1 MKKGSIPF
9 GFLALAMI
17 APMAAGQDGMVLEE
31 IIVTAQRREQTL
43 QEVPVAVTAFTGEAL
58 EIANIT
64 EAAQYLNL
72 TPNVSYTEDGQV
84 GSRGISIAMRGVSN
98 INTDESSFIQSIGVY
113 LDEFSVASVGQ
124 GTINPQLQDL
134 ERIEVLRGPQG
145 TYFGRNAVGGAL
157 NLTTRKPQPE
167 YDASVSVGARNFED
181 ASQQYDLSAMV
192 NLPVSDAF
200 MLRGVAYYEDSGGL
214 VENIVPGGGD
224 SGHEYTM
231 ARLSAR
237 WLLDEVTTVD
247 LMFMH
252 SDEQQGHDEN
262 VPSGVWDTDS
272 VATFLFRGAS
282 GGLTEPVDPGT
293 GFWPENRNKTARS
306 AIGEKND
313 NTTSLAIL
321 KVSRDMSETATLN
334 WITGWIDTDTDR
346 VFDNDLVP
354 ENVVFREQTREG
366 TSFSTELR
374 LDITSDR
381 VDWTVGALY
390 ARDEKEIDSN
400 VQLGTTTTVNGVD
413 HAAIGSLP
421 PAFLGPVIWGWG
433 EGAFCLGCAIDGF
446 ELTSL
451 AVFTDLTVH
460 INDRFDLTIGGRY
473 TSDDVTNTYLPFG
486 SSPAG
491 PKLPRWP
498 NDLVPTAEISGEEN
512 FSDLSPRLALS
523 YDLTEEAT
531 VYGTIS
537 RGYKAGGFSLGRNGA
552 DNSAVNETFEPEVLT
567 NYEVGLKSELFDG
580 RARFNAAAFLLEWTD
595 LQLETFFFLVP
606 GDATTNVELTINVGK
621 ARATGLEGELAV
633 LLTESLTLTA
643 GIGVIDTEI
652 LSDDVARLSGNLFV
666 DLKGEPLPRA
676 PELSFSMAADYRF
689 TLGGADSWARLE
701 WIYKDSQFSTIEDV
715 TYLQTSGAIIY
726 SDPLTQMNAIAQVPS
741 RTDGFPF
748 RTPEANIVNL
758 RAGVHLNEC
767 WEVVAYVENLTDEE
781 YFTGT
786 GENFG
791 FSGFRLRPHPRI
803 LGAKVNYRFG
813 R

>member
-1 MKKGSIPF
+1 MKKGSIPL
-9 GFLALAMI
+9 GFLALVMI
-17 APMAAGQDGMVLEE
+17 APMAAAQDGMVLEE

-64 EAAQYLNL
+64 EASQYLNL

-181 ASQQYDLSAMV
+181 ASQQYDLGAMV

-200 MLRGVAYYEDSGGL
+200 MLRGVVYYEDSGGL

-247 LMFMH
+247 LMLMH

-272 VATFLFRGAS
+272 VATFEFRGPS

-306 AIGEKND
+306 AIGEKTD

-321 KVSRDMSETATLN
+321 KVSRDMSDTATLN

-354 ENVVFREQTREG
+354 ENAVFREQTREG

-374 LDITSDR
+374 LDITSEP

-390 ARDEKEIDSN
+390 ARDEKDIDSR
-400 VQLGTTTTVNGVD
+400 VQLGTEVFVGDVRLP
-413 HAAIGSLP
+413 LP
-421 PAFLGPVIWGWG
+421 PPQIFNPANSA
-433 EGAFCLGCAIDGF
+433 AFCLGCSIDGF

-451 AVFTDLTVH
+451 ALFTDVTVH
-460 INDRFDLTIGGRY
+460 ISDRLDLALGARY
-473 TSDDVTNTYLPFG
+473 TSDDVSNSYTPL
-486 SSPAG
+486 AG
-491 PKLPRWP
+491 PGPGGTGPHQTRWP
-498 NDLVPTAEISGEEN
+498 NDLVPTAEINSDEN
-512 FSDLSPRLALS
+512 YSNLSPRVALS
-523 YDLTEEAT
+523 YDLTDEAT
-531 VYGTIS
+531 VYATIS
-537 RGYKAGGFSLGRNGA
+537 RGYKAGGTSLGRNGN
-552 DNSAVNETFEPEVLT
+552 DNSAIVEPFESEILT
-567 NYEVGLKSELFDG
+567 NYEVGIKSELFDG
-580 RARFNAAAFLLEWTD
+580 RARFNAAAFLLDWKD

-606 GDATTNVELTINVGK
+606 GDLTSNVELTINVGK

-633 LLTESLTLTA
+633 LLSESLTLTA

-676 PELSFSMAADYRF
+676 PELTFSMAADYRF
-689 TLGGADSWARLE
+689 TLAGANSWARLE

-715 TYLQTSGAIIY
+715 TYLQTSGQILY
-726 SDPLTQMNAIAQVPS
+726 RNPLDQTDGYAQVPS
-741 RTDGFPF
+741 RADGFPF

-791 FSGFRLRPHPRI
+791 LSGFRLRPHPRI

>member
-9 GFLALAMI
+9 GFLALVMI
-17 APMAAGQDGMVLEE
+17 TPMAAAQDGMVLEE

-200 MLRGVAYYEDSGGL
+200 MLRGVVYYEDSGGL

-237 WLLDEVTTVD
+237 WLLDQVTTVD

-282 GGLTEPVDPGT
+282 GGLIEPVDPGT

-321 KVSRDMSETATLN
+321 KVSRDMSDTATLN

-390 ARDEKEIDSN
+390 ASDEKEIDSN
-400 VQLGTTTTVNGVD
+400 VQAGTTTVVNGVD

-421 PAFLGPVIWGWG
+421 PTFLPVVWGW
-433 EGAFCLGCAIDGF
+433 EGGSFCLGCAIDGF

-537 RGYKAGGFSLGRNGA
+537 RGYKAGGFSLGRNGN

-606 GDATTNVELTINVGK
+606 GDATSNVELTINVGK

-643 GIGVIDTEI
+643 GIGIIDTEI

-715 TYLQTSGAIIY
+715 TYLQTSGATIY

-741 RTDGFPF
+741 RADGFPF